1 MQIELLFL
9 TIIAAV
15 AISIS
20 CRKGASIK
28 PLFIN
33 ELGKDTIINIKTDK
47 TYPTTLKVDIKG
59 SADDTFI
66 ISGFKIKGGNVDTFW
81 HTDWYKKIIT

>member
-33 ELGKDTIINIKTDK
+33 ELGKDHIPIIRHLFDSNP
-47 TYPTTLKVDIKG
+47 YFQV
-59 SADDTFI
+59 
-66 ISGFKIKGGNVDTFW
+66 VDTEQWLGKSTMKTKWSTF
-81 HTDWYKKIIT
+81 